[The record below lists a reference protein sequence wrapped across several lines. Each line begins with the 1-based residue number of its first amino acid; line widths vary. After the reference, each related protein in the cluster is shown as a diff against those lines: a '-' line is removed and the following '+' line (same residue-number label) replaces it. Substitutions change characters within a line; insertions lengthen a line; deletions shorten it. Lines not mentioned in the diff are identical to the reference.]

1 MRLVQR
7 LPQRWQGL
15 AHELAKFGTI
25 GVINLCVNVGVSNLL
40 WITIFQNSEV
50 KGKAVATI
58 VATTAAYF
66 MNRHWTYRDRP
77 KSTLRREYALFF
89 FFNLVGL
96 VIETA
101 VLAFGKY
108 GLHITHLLAL
118 NLFTGIGIVIGTVF
132 RFWAYRTHVFK
143 AEPAETSA
151 MEAFASVPP
160 ELAED
165 LDAEAA
171 RITETDAP
179 ANAGTATSGTNGATR
194 GKNTRNM
201 PAQKGRRPAGANT
214 R

>member
-1 MRLVQR
+1 
-7 LPQRWQGL
+7 
-15 AHELAKFGTI
+15 LAKFGTI
-25 GVINLCVNVGVSNLL
+25 GVINLFVNVGVSNLL
-40 WITIFQNSEV
+40 WLTVFKDSEV
-50 KGKAVATI
+50 KGKAVATV
-58 VATTAAYF
+58 VATTAANF
-66 MNRHWTYRDRP
+66 MNRHRTYRDRP
-77 KSTLRREYALFF
+77 KSALRREYALFF

-96 VIETA
+96 IIETA

-118 NLFTGIGIVIGTVF
+118 NFFTGIGIVLGTIF

-151 MEAFASVPP
+151 MEAFAAIPP

-171 RITETDAP
+171 AMVDSNAP
-179 ANAGTATSGTNGATR
+179 ATAATGGSHR
-194 GKNTRNM
+194 PM
-201 PAQKGRRPAGANT
+201 PSQKGRRRPSPLKT